1 MSNSYLA
8 HHGTKGMKWG
18 VRKYQNP
25 DGSLTPEG
33 RKRYGV
39 GPERANQKYS
49 KPRLYGME
57 AKYQVKKAGGAVKA
71 TAKDLSKQHR
81 ESVRAAKARR
91 VRAKAERAE
100 RKAERQ
106 KEKEEALARKIAAR
120 ESKKRLSDLKA
131 EFDEARMS
139 DARKRVAAL
148 LDKQDRIREKAFLK
162 EQEKALK
169 KEMKQ
174 LKKDA
179 EKEARS
185 SFSKKKIRSMTDA
198 EIDERLA
205 RLKKEAQLVSAE
217 ADRKLPASVK
227 SLKDAAISGLSEG
240 AKQLARDAVSE
251 LGKKALKDLNITN
264 DQKGQVQ
271 KLIDEYQNRLN
282 LQKAKDAL
290 TDYNRDRAYK
300 ESTRDRDIADEELK
314 RDAQR
319 AQNMKNVQDFFD
331 SERDR
336 AYKDA
341 TRARDLRDQELQK
354 AAQRAEARQR
364 IVNATTP
371 KKQSA
376 EDATKEQARRITERK
391 EDERRAAAYRKND
404 LTISEIAERMG
415 ISESK
420 VKDLLYMK

>member
-1 MSNSYLA
+1 MSNLYLA

-39 GPERANQKYS
+39 GPERANKKYS
-49 KPRLYGME
+49 TARLYGME
-57 AKYQVKKAGGAVKA
+57 AKYQAKRAGNSAKN
-71 TAKDLSKQHR
+71 TAKDLARQRR
-81 ESVRAAKARR
+81 ESVRASKIRRVKAR
-91 VRAKAERAE
+91 KEREE
-100 RKAERQ
+100 RKVERQ
-106 KEKEEALARKIAAR
+106 KAKEEALARKIAAR
-120 ESKKRLSDLKA
+120 ESKKRLSDLKD
-131 EFDEARMS
+131 EFNEARMN
-139 DARKRVAAL
+139 DARKKVADL
-148 LDKQDRIREKAFLK
+148 LDKRDQIREKAFLK
-162 EQEKALK
+162 AQEKALK

-174 LKKDA
+174 FKKDA
-179 EKEARS
+179 EKEAQS

-205 RLKKEAQLVSAE
+205 RLKKEAQLVAAE

-227 SLKDAAISGLSEG
+227 TLKDAAVTGLSEG
-240 AKQLARDAVSE
+240 AKQVARDAVSE
-251 LGKKALKDLNITN
+251 LGKKVLKDLNLTN

-271 KLIDEYQNRLN
+271 KLIDEYQSRLN

-290 TDYNRDRAYK
+290 TDYNRDRTYK
-300 ESTRDRDIADEELK
+300 EATRDRDIADEELK
-314 RDAQR
+314 KDAQR

-336 AYKDA
+336 AYKEA
-341 TRARDLRDQELQK
+341 TRSRDLRDQELQK
-354 AAQRAEARQR
+354 AAQRAENRKR
-364 IVNATTP
+364 IVDATTP

-376 EDATKEQARRITERK
+376 EDATKEQARLITERK
-391 EDERRAAAYRKND
+391 ENERRAAAYKKND